1 MKTSIKISVSPKDLT
16 IMKSA
21 LENYNTKLDNMENR
35 DLGYAVDKRVCRER
49 RVVAQMQKEMGVVE
63 E

>member
-35 DLGYAVDKRVCRER
+35 DLGYEVDKRVCRER